1 MDYLNFFITSFTT
14 IFVIVDPPGNI
25 PTFLSITESFGPRI
39 RDTISKKSTIIGCT
53 ILLAFALSGNFLLNF
68 FKISIDGLR
77 IAGGLLL
84 FAISVDILMGSRRKE
99 VYAERK
105 IESSDIDSIA
115 VFPIAL
121 PLYTGPGAIT
131 ATIVLSNEA
140 TNLQMKTIVILSILV
155 VYAIVRL
162 THVYSNFIIRILGSS
177 GSNIIARL
185 MAIFLAAIA
194 IEFIFTGLEGKI
206 SLILKNHSL

>member
-25 PTFLSITESFGPRI
+25 PTFLSITESFGPKI
-39 RDTISKKSTIIGCT
+39 RNTISKKSTLIACG
-53 ILLAFALSGNFLLNF
+53 ILLTFAVSGNMLLSF

-77 IAGGLLL
+77 IAGGILL
-84 FAISVDILMGSRRKE
+84 FAISIDILMGSRRKE
-99 VYAERK
+99 IYAHRK
-105 IESSDIDSIA
+105 VESSDIDSVA

-140 TNLQMKTIVILSILV
+140 TNLQMKAIVILSILA

-162 THVYSNFIIRILGSS
+162 THIYSNLIIRILGSS

-194 IEFIFTGLEGKI
+194 IEFIFTGLEGKMAML
-206 SLILKNHSL
+206 LI